1 MANLKVDLS
10 LNDGNLKQQIN
21 ADKQAVKDFGKS
33 VGEQASQFAKVAGGI
48 TNYKRKLSELSK
60 EVVSLEMSYK
70 SLSDEQRKSDFGQAL
85 AKQLDE
91 SKKKAAE
98 LKDQLLDTQA
108 EIKQLSSDSFKT
120 DALTSGIETVST
132 SMSAFVAVTELC
144 GGSTERL
151 EDAIKKLIV
160 IQSVSAASVRVIN
173 ALQAQSALM
182 LGVRKVQEAAL
193 TAAITIRTAAE
204 TRGTAAVKAATVAQA
219 ALNAVAKAN
228 PYVLLAGAVAAVA
241 GALFAFSGKSKE
253 AADETKTLTA
263 EMQLQKKLAETYTST
278 LSNTYSDLMTRY
290 AKLQTQWQSLTSEQQ
305 KVEWIKKNKT
315 ELDNLNL
322 AVNNVADAEKVFNN
336 NTDAVVQSFVR
347 RARAAA
353 RVAQLTELYR
363 KQIELLD
370 KKSETSAAIS
380 ADAARSG
387 RNAKAGDEIKDATY
401 RNSRYGSVNASGK
414 WVFSESGASLY
425 SGQDTSNAVAVQ
437 KIETEIA
444 ANAAEIEKVK
454 QAIASETDLVSVSG
468 GNTSRSGG
476 TDKTN
481 SKQTFLAGSLSDLEH
496 QLSDLQSKY
505 KDGLISLTPSDY
517 QQKVKELSDAI
528 TQKKIELGLYVPEDK
543 ISKQLQS
550 LNEKNAKISR
560 QQTFSSFDVAVGNDK
575 PSGERDLSYI
585 QQQMNYN
592 DSLIKQL
599 QDLQN
604 EYAKLG
610 EKGKDSYDTI
620 GSELDNV
627 KTKQAEL
634 SEQAKQYTE
643 ENKRIE
649 ENAKKWGEVGNMVGQ
664 VGSAFS
670 SLGGAFDI
678 PALNVAGIIAQAI
691 ASVIQGYSTATAQ
704 AGTLGPWAWAAFA
717 LSGLAQVVS
726 VISQIHS
733 LSGYAQGGVVS
744 GGSYVGDSQ
753 IIRVNSG
760 EAVLT
765 QSDQNRFL
773 RLLDGGTVANSGGT
787 YQAVEF
793 KLRGS
798 DIYGVLRNYSK
809 QQAAIGHNTGIK

>member
-1 MANLKVDLS
+1 
-10 LNDGNLKQQIN
+10 
-21 ADKQAVKDFGKS
+21 
-33 VGEQASQFAKVAGGI
+33 
-48 TNYKRKLSELSK
+48 
-60 EVVSLEMSYK
+60 MS
-70 SLSDEQRKSDFGQAL
+70 A
-85 AKQLDE
+85 
-91 SKKKAAE
+91 
-98 LKDQLLDTQA
+98 
-108 EIKQLSSDSFKT
+108 
-120 DALTSGIETVST
+120 GIETVST
-132 SMSAFVAVTELC
+132 SMSAFVSVTELC

-204 TRGTAAVKAATVAQA
+204 SRGVVVTKAATAATA
-219 ALNAVAKAN
+219 ALTAVSKAN
-228 PYVLLAGAVAAVA
+228 PYLLLAGAVAAVA

-263 EMQLQKKLAETYTST
+263 EMQLQQKLAETYTST

-425 SGQDTSNAVAVQ
+425 SGSNTSTAVAVQ
-437 KIETEIA
+437 KIETELA
-444 ANAAEIEKVK
+444 ANAAEIDKVK
-454 QAIASETDLVSVSG
+454 QAIANESDLISVSG
-468 GNTSRSGG
+468 GKTTRSGG
-476 TDKTN
+476 TNTTN
-481 SKQTFLAGSLSDLEH
+481 SKQTFAAGSLSDLEH
-496 QLSDLQSKY
+496 QLSELQAKY
-505 KDGLISLTPSDY
+505 KDGLISLTPTDY
-517 QQKVKELSDAI
+517 QQKVETLTKAI
-528 TQKKIELGLYVPEDK
+528 EAKKIELGLSLPEDK
-543 ISKQLQS
+543 ISKQLQT
-550 LNEKNAKISR
+550 LNEKNAKIAR
-560 QQTFSSFDVAVGNDK
+560 QQSFSSFDVAVGNDK
-575 PSGERDLSYI
+575 PNGERDLSYI

-599 QDLQN
+599 QDLQA

-610 EKGKDSYDTI
+610 EKGADSYDAI
-620 GSELDNV
+620 GTEIESV
-627 KTKQAEL
+627 KTQQAEL
-634 SEQAKQYTE
+634 AETAKAVTD

-649 ENAKKWGEVGNMVGQ
+649 ENAEKWQQVSSMVGE

-670 SLGGAFDI
+670 SLGSSFKS
-678 PALNVAGIIAQAI
+678 PELNIAGIIAQAI
-691 ASVIQGYSTATAQ
+691 ANILQAYSQ
-704 AGTLGPWAWAAFA
+704 ASASPAVTGTGWGWLGFA
-717 LSGLAQVVS
+717 VTGLAQAAS

-765 QSDQNRFL
+765 QSDQARFM
-773 RLLDGGTVANSGGT
+773 RLLDGGSVSNSSNT

-798 DIYGVLRNYSK
+798 DIYGVLKNY
-809 QQAAIGHNTGIK
+809 TGI

>member
-1 MANLKVDLS
+1 
-10 LNDGNLKQQIN
+10 
-21 ADKQAVKDFGKS
+21 
-33 VGEQASQFAKVAGGI
+33 
-48 TNYKRKLSELSK
+48 
-60 EVVSLEMSYK
+60 
-70 SLSDEQRKSDFGQAL
+70 
-85 AKQLDE
+85 
-91 SKKKAAE
+91 
-98 LKDQLLDTQA
+98 
-108 EIKQLSSDSFKT
+108 
-120 DALTSGIETVST
+120 
-132 SMSAFVAVTELC
+132 MSAFVAVTELC

-241 GALFAFSGKSKE
+241 GALFALSGKSKE

-263 EMQLQKKLAETYTST
+263 EMQLQQKLAETYTST
-278 LSNTYSDLMTRY
+278 LSSTYSELMTRY

-387 RNAKAGDEIKDATY
+387 RSAKEGDLIPENGGWRNETYGDAT
-401 RNSRYGSVNASGK
+401 SGK
-414 WVFSESGASLY
+414 WRFSAKGAALY
-425 SGQDTSNAVAVQ
+425 SGQDTSNAVAIQ
-437 KIETEIA
+437 KIDTEIA

-454 QAIASETDLVSVSG
+454 QAIASESDLISVG
-468 GNTSRSGG
+468 GGSAKTVKNGGANTS
-476 TDKTN
+476 
-481 SKQTFLAGSLSDLEH
+481 SKPSFAAGSLSDLEH
-496 QLSDLQSKY
+496 QLSELQSKY
-505 KDGLISLTPSDY
+505 KDGLISLTPTDY
-517 QQKVKELSDAI
+517 QQKVETLTKAI
-528 TQKKIELGLYVPEDK
+528 EAKKIELGLSLPEDK

-550 LNEKNAKISR
+550 LNEKNAKIAR

-575 PSGERDLSYI
+575 PNSERDLSYI

-599 QDLQN
+599 QDLQA

-610 EKGKDSYDTI
+610 EKGTDSYTAI
-620 GSELDNV
+620 GEEIENV
-627 KTKQAEL
+627 KTQQAEL
-634 SEQAKQYTE
+634 SDKAKQYTD
-643 ENKRIE
+643 ENKRIQ
-649 ENAKKWGEVGNMVGQ
+649 ENAEQWGKVGSMVGE

-670 SLGGAFDI
+670 SLGSSFKS
-678 PALNVAGIIAQAI
+678 PELNIAGIIAQAI
-691 ASVIQGYSTATAQ
+691 SNLIAAYTQASASPAVT
-704 AGTLGPWAWAAFA
+704 GTGWGWLGFA
-717 LSGLAQVVS
+717 ISGLATVAS
-726 VISQIHS
+726 IIAQIHS
-733 LSGYAQGGVVS
+733 LSGYAQGGVVCS
-744 GGSYVGDSQ
+744 GSYVGDNQ

-765 QSDQNRFL
+765 
-773 RLLDGGTVANSGGT
+773 
-787 YQAVEF
+787 
-793 KLRGS
+793 
-798 DIYGVLRNYSK
+798 
-809 QQAAIGHNTGIK
+809 

>member
-1 MANLKVDLS
+1 MA
-10 LNDGNLKQQIN
+10 
-21 ADKQAVKDFGKS
+21 KS
-33 VGEQASQFAKVAGGI
+33 
-48 TNYKRKLSELSK
+48 NP
-60 EVVSLEMSYK
+60 
-70 SLSDEQRKSDFGQAL
+70 
-85 AKQLDE
+85 
-91 SKKKAAE
+91 
-98 LKDQLLDTQA
+98 LL
-108 EIKQLSSDSFKT
+108 
-120 DALTSGIETVST
+120 
-132 SMSAFVAVTELC
+132 
-144 GGSTERL
+144 
-151 EDAIKKLIV
+151 
-160 IQSVSAASVRVIN
+160 
-173 ALQAQSALM
+173 
-182 LGVRKVQEAAL
+182 
-193 TAAITIRTAAE
+193 
-204 TRGTAAVKAATVAQA
+204 
-219 ALNAVAKAN
+219 
-228 PYVLLAGAVAAVA
+228 LLASAVAAVA

-370 KKSETSAAIS
+370 KKAETSAAIS

-387 RNAKAGDEIKDATY
+387 RSAKEGDLIPENGGWRNETYGDAT
-401 RNSRYGSVNASGK
+401 SGK
-414 WVFSESGASLY
+414 WRFSAKGAALY

-454 QAIASETDLVSVSG
+454 QAIASESDLISVSG
-468 GNTSRSGG
+468 GTGGKTSRSGG
-476 TDKTN
+476 INTTN

-550 LNEKNAKISR
+550 LNEKNAKIAR

-575 PSGERDLSYI
+575 PNGERDLSYI

-599 QDLQN
+599 QDLQA

-610 EKGKDSYDTI
+610 EKGTDSYTAI
-620 GSELDNV
+620 GEEIENV
-627 KTKQAEL
+627 KTQQAEL
-634 SEQAKQYTE
+634 SDKAKQYTA
-643 ENKRIE
+643 ENKRIQ
-649 ENAKKWGEVGNMVGQ
+649 ENAEQWGKVGSMVGE

-670 SLGGAFDI
+670 SLGSSFKSPEMNI
-678 PALNVAGIIAQAI
+678 AGIVAQAI
-691 ASVIQGYSTATAQ
+691 ASLISAYTQ
-704 AGTLGPWAWAAFA
+704 ASASPAVTGTGWGWLGFA
-717 LSGLAQVVS
+717 ISGLATVAS

-744 GGSYVGDSQ
+744 GGSYVGDKQ
-753 IIRVNSG
+753 IIRINSG

-765 QSDQNRFL
+765 QSDQNRFM
-773 RLLDGGTVANSGGT
+773 RLLDGGTVGNSSNT

-793 KLRGS
+793 KVRGS
-798 DIYGVLRNYSK
+798 DLYGVLKNY
-809 QQAAIGHNTGIK
+809 TGIQSQAGRNKKI

>member
-1 MANLKVDLS
+1 
-10 LNDGNLKQQIN
+10 
-21 ADKQAVKDFGKS
+21 
-33 VGEQASQFAKVAGGI
+33 
-48 TNYKRKLSELSK
+48 
-60 EVVSLEMSYK
+60 
-70 SLSDEQRKSDFGQAL
+70 
-85 AKQLDE
+85 
-91 SKKKAAE
+91 
-98 LKDQLLDTQA
+98 
-108 EIKQLSSDSFKT
+108 
-120 DALTSGIETVST
+120 
-132 SMSAFVAVTELC
+132 MSAFVAVTELC

-151 EDAIKKLIV
+151 EDAIKKLVV
-160 IQSVSAASVRVIN
+160 IQSVSAASVKVIN
-173 ALQAQSALM
+173 ALQSQSALM

-263 EMQLQKKLAETYTST
+263 EMELQKKLAETYTST
-278 LSNTYSDLMTRY
+278 LSSTYSDLMTRY

-305 KVEWIKKNKT
+305 KVDWIKKNKT

-370 KKSETSAAIS
+370 KKAETSAAIS

-387 RNAKAGDEIKDATY
+387 RSAKEGDLIPENGNWKSDK
-401 RNSRYGSVNASGK
+401 YGSIWGDNK
-414 WVFSESGASLY
+414 WHFSAKGAALY

-454 QAIASETDLVSVSG
+454 QAIASESDLISVSG
-468 GNTSRSGG
+468 GTGGKTSRSGG
-476 TDKTN
+476 SNTTN
-481 SKQTFLAGSLSDLEH
+481 SKQTFAAGSLSDLEH
-496 QLSDLQSKY
+496 QLSELQAKY

-517 QQKVKELSDAI
+517 QQKVETLSKAI
-528 TQKKIELGLYVPEDK
+528 EAKKIELGLSLPEDK

-550 LNEKNAKISR
+550 LNEKNAKIAR

-575 PSGERDLSYI
+575 PNSERDLSYI

-599 QDLQN
+599 QDLQA

-610 EKGKDSYDTI
+610 EKGTDSYTAI
-620 GSELDNV
+620 GSEIENV
-627 KTKQAEL
+627 KTQQAEL
-634 SEQAKQYTE
+634 AETAKTVTA

-649 ENAKKWGEVGNMVGQ
+649 ENAEQWGKVGSMVGE

-670 SLGGAFDI
+670 SLGSSFKS
-678 PALNVAGIIAQAI
+678 PELNIAGVIAQAI
-691 ASVIQGYSTATAQ
+691 SNLIAAYTQASASPAVT
-704 AGTLGPWAWAAFA
+704 GTGWGWLGFA
-717 LSGLAQVVS
+717 ISGLATVAS

-733 LSGYAQGGVVS
+733 LSGYA
-744 GGSYVGDSQ
+744 
-753 IIRVNSG
+753 
-760 EAVLT
+760 
-765 QSDQNRFL
+765 
-773 RLLDGGTVANSGGT
+773 
-787 YQAVEF
+787 
-793 KLRGS
+793 
-798 DIYGVLRNYSK
+798 
-809 QQAAIGHNTGIK
+809 

>member
-1 MANLKVDLS
+1 M
-10 LNDGNLKQQIN
+10 
-21 ADKQAVKDFGKS
+21 
-33 VGEQASQFAKVAGGI
+33 EQ
-48 TNYKRKLSELSK
+48 SK
-60 EVVSLEMSYK
+60 
-70 SLSDEQRKSDFGQAL
+70 A
-85 AKQLDE
+85 
-91 SKKKAAE
+91 KAAE
-98 LKDQLLDTQA
+98 LKDQIADTAA

-120 DALTSGIETVST
+120 EALTAGIQTVST
-132 SMSAFVAVTELC
+132 SMSAFVSVTELC

-204 TRGTAAVKAATVAQA
+204 SRGVVVTKAATAATA
-219 ALNAVAKAN
+219 ALTAVSKAN
-228 PYVLLAGAVAAVA
+228 PYLLLAGAVAAVA

-263 EMQLQKKLAETYTST
+263 EMQLQQKLAETYTST

-370 KKSETSAAIS
+370 KKESTSAAIS

-387 RNAKAGDEIKDATY
+387 RNAKAGDEIKDASF
-401 RNSRYGSVNASGK
+401 RNSRYGSVNSAGK
-414 WVFSESGASLY
+414 WVFSEAGASLY
-425 SGQDTSNAVAVQ
+425 SGSNTSNAVSIQ
-437 KIETEIA
+437 KIDTELA

-454 QAIASETDLVSVSG
+454 KAIAAESDVPVLNSAVSKTTKSDTSG
-468 GNTSRSGG
+468 KPS
-476 TDKTN
+476 
-481 SKQTFLAGSLSDLEH
+481 FAAGSLSDLEN
-496 QLSDLQSKY
+496 QLSTLQAKY
-505 KDGLISLTPSDY
+505 KDGLIALTPTDY
-517 QQKVKELSDAI
+517 QQKVETLTKAI
-528 TQKKIELGLYVPEDK
+528 EAKKIELGLFVPDDK
-543 ISKQLQS
+543 ISKQLQT
-550 LNEKNAKISR
+550 LNEKNAKIAR

-575 PSGERDLSYI
+575 PNSERDLSYI

-599 QDLQN
+599 QDLQA

-610 EKGKDSYDTI
+610 DKGADSYNAI
-620 GSELDNV
+620 GTEIESV
-627 KTKQAEL
+627 RTKQAEL
-634 SEQAKQYTE
+634 AESAKQYAE
-643 ENKRIE
+643 QNKKIE
-649 ENAKKWGEVGNMVGQ
+649 ENAQKWGTVADMVNSA
-664 VGSAFS
+664 GSAFS
-670 SLGGAFDI
+670 SLGSAFEI
-678 PALNVAGIIAQAI
+678 PALNVASIIASAI
-691 ASVIQGYSTATAQ
+691 ASVIQGYSTASAQ

-717 LSGLAQVVS
+717 LSGLAQVAA

-733 LSGYAQGGVVS
+733 LSGYAQGGIVS

-765 QSDQNRFL
+765 QSDQNRFM
-773 RLLDGGTVANSGGT
+773 RLLDGGTVANQSQQMQYVG
-787 YQAVEF
+787 AVV
-793 KLRGS
+793 RGADLYLAFS
-798 DIYGVLRNYSK
+798 NYAK
-809 QQAAIGHNTGIK
+809 QQKAVGKNIGIR

>member
-1 MANLKVDLS
+1 
-10 LNDGNLKQQIN
+10 
-21 ADKQAVKDFGKS
+21 
-33 VGEQASQFAKVAGGI
+33 
-48 TNYKRKLSELSK
+48 
-60 EVVSLEMSYK
+60 MSYK
-70 SLSDEQRKSDFGQAL
+70 SLSDEQRKSDFGAAL

-91 SKKKAAE
+91 AKAKAAE
-98 LKDQLLDTQA
+98 FKDQIADTAA

-120 DALTSGIETVST
+120 EALTAGIQTVST
-132 SMSAFVAVTELC
+132 SMSAFVSVTELC

-204 TRGTAAVKAATVAQA
+204 TRGTAAVKAATVAQT

-263 EMQLQKKLAETYTST
+263 EMQLQQKLAETYTST

-380 ADAARSG
+380 ADAARNG

-425 SGQDTSNAVAVQ
+425 SGSNTSTAVAVQ
-437 KIETEIA
+437 KIETELA

-454 QAIASETDLVSVSG
+454 QAIANESDLISVSG
-468 GNTSRSGG
+468 GKTTRSGG
-476 TDKTN
+476 TNTTN
-481 SKQTFLAGSLSDLEH
+481 SKQTFAAGSLSDLEH
-496 QLSDLQSKY
+496 QLSELQAKY
-505 KDGLISLTPSDY
+505 KDGLISLTPTDY
-517 QQKVKELSDAI
+517 QQKVETLTKAI
-528 TQKKIELGLYVPEDK
+528 EAKKIELGLSLPEDK
-543 ISKQLQS
+543 ISKQLQT
-550 LNEKNAKISR
+550 LNEKNAKIAR
-560 QQTFSSFDVAVGNDK
+560 QQSFSSFDVAVGNDK
-575 PSGERDLSYI
+575 PNGERDLSYI

-599 QDLQN
+599 QDLQA
-604 EYAKLG
+604 EYEKLG
-610 EKGKDSYDTI
+610 EKGADSYDAI
-620 GSELDNV
+620 GTEIESV
-627 KTKQAEL
+627 KTQQAEL
-634 SEQAKQYTE
+634 AETAKAVTD

-649 ENAKKWGEVGNMVGQ
+649 ENAEKWQQVGSMVGEVGG
-664 VGSAFS
+664 AFS
-670 SLGGAFDI
+670 ALGSSFKS
-678 PALNVAGIIAQAI
+678 PELNIAGIIAQAI
-691 ASVIQGYSTATAQ
+691 ASIISAYTQAAASPTVTST
-704 AGTLGPWAWAAFA
+704 GWGMLGFA
-717 LSGLAQVVS
+717 ISGLATVAS
-726 VISQIHS
+726 VIAQIHS
-733 LSGYAQGGVVS
+733 LSGYAQGGIVS

-765 QSDQNRFL
+765 QSDQARFM
-773 RLLDGGTVANSGGT
+773 RLLDGGSVSNSSNT

-798 DIYGVLRNYSK
+798 DIYGVLKNY
-809 QQAAIGHNTGIK
+809 TGIQSQAGRNKKI

>member
-1 MANLKVDLS
+1 
-10 LNDGNLKQQIN
+10 
-21 ADKQAVKDFGKS
+21 
-33 VGEQASQFAKVAGGI
+33 
-48 TNYKRKLSELSK
+48 
-60 EVVSLEMSYK
+60 
-70 SLSDEQRKSDFGQAL
+70 
-85 AKQLDE
+85 
-91 SKKKAAE
+91 
-98 LKDQLLDTQA
+98 
-108 EIKQLSSDSFKT
+108 
-120 DALTSGIETVST
+120 
-132 SMSAFVAVTELC
+132 MSAFVAVTDLC

-151 EDAIKKLIV
+151 EDAIKKLVV
-160 IQSVSAASVRVIN
+160 IQSVSAASVNVIN
-173 ALQAQSALM
+173 ALQSQSALM

-263 EMQLQKKLAETYTST
+263 EMELQKKLAETYTST

-315 ELDNLNL
+315 ELENLNL

-454 QAIASETDLVSVSG
+454 QAIASESDLISVSG
-468 GNTSRSGG
+468 TGGKTSRSGG
-476 TDKTN
+476 TNTTN
-481 SKQTFLAGSLSDLEH
+481 NKQTFAAGSLSDLEH
-496 QLSDLQSKY
+496 QLSELQSKY

-517 QQKVKELSDAI
+517 QQKVVTLTKAI
-528 TQKKIELGLYVPEDK
+528 EAKKIELGLSLPEDK

-550 LNEKNAKISR
+550 LNEKNAKIAR
-560 QQTFSSFDVAVGNDK
+560 QQTFSSYDVAVGNDK
-575 PSGERDLSYI
+575 PNGERDLSYI

-599 QDLQN
+599 QDLQA

-610 EKGKDSYDTI
+610 EKGTDSYTAI
-620 GSELDNV
+620 GEEIENV
-627 KTKQAEL
+627 KTQQAEL
-634 SEQAKQYTE
+634 SDKAKQYTD
-643 ENKRIE
+643 ENKRIQ
-649 ENAKKWGEVGNMVGQ
+649 ENAEQWGKVGSMVGE

-670 SLGGAFDI
+670 SLGSSFKS
-678 PALNVAGIIAQAI
+678 PELNIAGIIAQAI
-691 ASVIQGYSTATAQ
+691 SNIIAAYTQASASPAVTGTGWGWLGFAISGLATVASVIA
-704 AGTLGPWAWAAFA
+704 
-717 LSGLAQVVS
+717 
-726 VISQIHS
+726 QIHS

-744 GGSYVGDSQ
+744 GGSYVGDTQ

-765 QSDQNRFL
+765 QSDQSRFL
-773 RLLDGGTVANSGGT
+773 RLLDGGTVANTGGT
-787 YQAVEF
+787 LQAVEF

-798 DIYGVLRNYSK
+798 DIYGVLKNY
-809 QQAAIGHNTGIK
+809 TGIQSQAGRNKKI

>member
-1 MANLKVDLS
+1 
-10 LNDGNLKQQIN
+10 
-21 ADKQAVKDFGKS
+21 
-33 VGEQASQFAKVAGGI
+33 
-48 TNYKRKLSELSK
+48 
-60 EVVSLEMSYK
+60 
-70 SLSDEQRKSDFGQAL
+70 
-85 AKQLDE
+85 
-91 SKKKAAE
+91 
-98 LKDQLLDTQA
+98 
-108 EIKQLSSDSFKT
+108 
-120 DALTSGIETVST
+120 
-132 SMSAFVAVTELC
+132 MSAFVAVTDLC

-151 EDAIKKLIV
+151 EDAIKKLVV
-160 IQSVSAASVRVIN
+160 IQSVSAASVKVIN
-173 ALQAQSALM
+173 ALQSQSALM

-263 EMQLQKKLAETYTST
+263 EMELQKKLAETYTST

-315 ELDNLNL
+315 ELENLNL

-370 KKSETSAAIS
+370 KKAETSAAIS

-387 RNAKAGDEIKDATY
+387 RNAKEGDIIPKNGGWRDKRYGDAT
-401 RNSRYGSVNASGK
+401 SGE
-414 WVFSESGASLY
+414 WRFSAKGAALY
-425 SGQDTSNAVAVQ
+425 NGQDTSNAVAVQ

-454 QAIASETDLVSVSG
+454 KAIADESDLISVSG
-468 GNTSRSGG
+468 GTGGKTTRSGG
-476 TDKTN
+476 SNTTN
-481 SKQTFLAGSLSDLEH
+481 NKQTFAAGSLSDLEH
-496 QLSDLQSKY
+496 QLSELQSKY

-517 QQKVKELSDAI
+517 QQKVETLTKAI
-528 TQKKIELGLYVPEDK
+528 EAKKIELGLSLPEDK

-550 LNEKNAKISR
+550 LNEKNAKIAR
-560 QQTFSSFDVAVGNDK
+560 QQTFSSYDVAVGNDK
-575 PSGERDLSYI
+575 PNGERDLSYI

-599 QDLQN
+599 QDLQA

-610 EKGKDSYDTI
+610 EKGTDSYTAI
-620 GSELDNV
+620 GEEIENV
-627 KTKQAEL
+627 KTQQAEL
-634 SEQAKQYTE
+634 SDKAKQYTD
-643 ENKRIE
+643 ENKRIQ
-649 ENAKKWGEVGNMVGQ
+649 ENAEQWGKVGSMVGE

-670 SLGGAFDI
+670 SLGSSFKS
-678 PALNVAGIIAQAI
+678 PELNIAGIIAQAI
-691 ASVIQGYSTATAQ
+691 SNLIAAYTQASASPAVTGTGWGWLGFAISGLATVASVIA
-704 AGTLGPWAWAAFA
+704 
-717 LSGLAQVVS
+717 
-726 VISQIHS
+726 QIHS

-744 GGSYVGDSQ
+744 GGSYVGDNQ

-765 QSDQNRFL
+765 
-773 RLLDGGTVANSGGT
+773 
-787 YQAVEF
+787 
-793 KLRGS
+793 
-798 DIYGVLRNYSK
+798 
-809 QQAAIGHNTGIK
+809 